1 MATLHSFLQTLFQFV
16 KVLVGNVSKKMHRSA
31 AVLTV
36 GCTVISVVA
45 FNSTSFGGGGKNALT
60 AYAQIHP
67 GDTDEEEE
75 PEEDPDIQV
84 LGSAFSEDLYSPGPD
99 AEAYEDA
106 VLTSDAVSAYPK
118 TEFEE
123 SGLLA
128 EAEVRNMTSGSDM
141 GQALIG
147 DVLEQDTMENVK
159 SGDALRERVVLLQ
172 KEDRVRQ
179 VGDAA
184 KRAVEEVRKKEEEA
198 KRAALRIPYSDEDYQ
213 VMLKIVQAE
222 AGGCDSTGKILV
234 ANVIMN
240 RVRSGKFPDTITE
253 VVYQKSQFSPVI
265 DGSINRVKVTQDTI
279 DCVNRALDGEDYSQG
294 ALYFMNRKASQAGN
308 VSWFDGTLTYLFQH
322 GSHEF
327 FK

>member
-1 MATLHSFLQTLFQFV
+1 MSTLHSFLQTLFQFV
-16 KVLVGNVSKKMHRSA
+16 KVLVGNVSKRMHRSA

-45 FNSTSFGGGGKNALT
+45 FNSTSFGGGGRNALA
-60 AYAQIHP
+60 AYDQIHP
-67 GDTDEEEE
+67 GDEDEDE

-84 LGSAFSEDLYSPGPD
+84 LGSAFSENLYCPAPD

-106 VLTSDAVSAYPK
+106 VLTAEAAAAYPR
-118 TEFEE
+118 TGFEE

-128 EAEVRNMTSGSDM
+128 EAESWNMTEGSGS
-141 GQALIG
+141 GQVLIG
-147 DVLEQDTMENVK
+147 NVLEQDTMENVR

-198 KRAALRIPYSDEDYQ
+198 RRAALRIPYSDEDYQ

-222 AGGCDSTGKILV
+222 AGICDEKGKILV

-240 RVRSGKFPDTITE
+240 RVRDDEFPDSITE
-253 VVYQKSQFSPVI
+253 VVYQKNQFSPVL
-265 DGSINRVKVTQDTI
+265 DGSIDRVQVTDTTVE
-279 DCVNRALDGEDYSQG
+279 CVNRALSGEDYSQG
-294 ALYFMNRKASQAGN
+294 ALYFMNRRASQSGN
-308 VSWFDGTLTYLFQH
+308 VRWFDGSLTYLFQH
-322 GSHEF
+322 GGHEF